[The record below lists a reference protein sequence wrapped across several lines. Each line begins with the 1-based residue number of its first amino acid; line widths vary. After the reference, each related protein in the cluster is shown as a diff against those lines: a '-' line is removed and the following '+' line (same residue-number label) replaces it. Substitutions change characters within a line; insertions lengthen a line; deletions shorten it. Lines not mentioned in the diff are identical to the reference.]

1 MATVHFRQS
10 SPVWQSAGTAAW
22 NMVVG
27 DRDNFWG
34 FSARPFQANDTVVL
48 EKVSANSDNN
58 LNQSTDI
65 VITMIPG
72 VGGGGLVRLAAGAVS
87 P

>member
-1 MATVHFRQS
+1 MATAHFRQW

-22 NMVVG
+22 NVPVG
-27 DRDNFWG
+27 DRDNYWG
-34 FSARPFQANDTVVL
+34 FSARPFQANDTVVV

-65 VITMIPG
+65 VLRMIPG
-72 VGGGGLVRLAAGAVS
+72 VGGGGLIRLAAGAVS